1 MKQKLLLSLLFAGL
15 LLVLISGCNS
25 TQPQQ
30 WIIVTGG
37 ESGTYYPIG
46 GAIAQVI
53 NNNLKE
59 VEAEAQ
65 VSDGSVA
72 NINSLSAD
80 SAELGLIEN
89 SIAYYAEQGT
99 QMFEGQSID
108 NIRGIASLYP
118 EVIQIVTLQ
127 EYGINSLF
135 DLQGKTVGIGA
146 PGSGTAVNM
155 LEIFKLA
162 DLNED
167 NVDIQYLN
175 FTECVEA
182 LKAGSIQAGCIVAGW
197 PTSAVTE
204 IAGLRSIDLVEI
216 PPDFLAG
223 LADAYPFYTSA
234 EIPSGTYPGVTKAVD
249 SVAVEALLAAR
260 ADLSE
265 DLVYTV
271 TRALFEHTDVLA
283 AAHARGKDISL
294 GSALEGM
301 SILLHPGARQYYQE
315 KGLIL
320 P

>member
-1 MKQKLLLSLLFAGL
+1 
-15 LLVLISGCNS
+15 
-25 TQPQQ
+25 
-30 WIIVTGG
+30 
-37 ESGTYYPIG
+37 
-46 GAIAQVI
+46 
-53 NNNLKE
+53 
-59 VEAEAQ
+59 
-65 VSDGSVA
+65 
-72 NINSLSAD
+72 
-80 SAELGLIEN
+80 
-89 SIAYYAEQGT
+89 
-99 QMFEGQSID
+99 
-108 NIRGIASLYP
+108 
-118 EVIQIVTLQ
+118 
-127 EYGINSLF
+127 
-135 DLQGKTVGIGA
+135 
-146 PGSGTAVNM
+146 
-155 LEIFKLA
+155 
-162 DLNED
+162 
-167 NVDIQYLN
+167 
-175 FTECVEA
+175 
-182 LKAGSIQAGCIVAGW
+182 
-197 PTSAVTE
+197 
-204 IAGLRSIDLVEI
+204 VEI